1 VGRLAVAVGHTLLG
15 ADPPQGAARRD
26 VATPWG
32 QVAVIDAGDHLL
44 LQRHGV
50 DRYVAPHAIEHRANL
65 AALATLGADRV
76 LAVGSAGA
84 LRPEIA
90 VGTFVA
96 PDEFIALQLGI
107 STSDG
112 AIGHRVPGF
121 DPGWRR
127 SVVDAWAAS
136 AEGGL
141 TDGGTYWQ
149 AIGPRFETRAEIA
162 LVRERAD
169 VIGMT
174 LAAECVVAGE
184 LGLAYAAVCAIDNL
198 ANGVGPS
205 ALTLSEYEEGREKTR
220 HRVLDALGEVVPAL
234 ARSE

>member
-1 VGRLAVAVGHTLLG
+1 MGRLALAVGHTLL
-15 ADPPQGAARRD
+15 DTELPPGAARRE

-32 QVAVIDAGDHLL
+32 QAHVLDAGDHLL
-44 LQRHGV
+44 LQRHGL
-50 DRYVAPHAIEHRANL
+50 DRYVAPHAIDHRANL

-76 LAVGSAGA
+76 LAIGSAGA
-84 LRPEIA
+84 LHPEIA

-136 AEGGL
+136 AEGEL

-174 LAAECVVAGE
+174 LAAECVIAGE
-184 LGLAYAAVCAIDNL
+184 LGLAYAAVCAVDNL
-198 ANGVGPS
+198 ANGVGPA
-205 ALTLSEYEEGREKTR
+205 ALTLSEYEAGRDLTR
-220 HRVLDALGEVVPAL
+220 RGARDALRGIVPAL
-234 ARSE
+234 AQSA